1 MAYDLDGIEQ
11 IEKEEL
17 KRIYEKQEEN
27 RPIIIDVREP
37 SEYVEGHIPGV
48 PLLPMNQVPEVIDEL
63 NKDESYVLVC
73 RSGSRSHHT
82 ALYFKDNGIEKVK
95 NFAGGMLAWDSTT
108 ETGMENP
115 VEEIE
120 QLYENRK

>member
-1 MAYDLDGIEQ
+1 MAYDLEGIEQ

-17 KRIYEKQEEN
+17 KRLYETEEKS
-27 RPIIIDVREP
+27 PIIIDVREP
-37 SEYVEGHIPGV
+37 SEYIEGHIPGV
-48 PLLPMNQVPEVIDEL
+48 PLLPMNQVPEVIDQIK
-63 NKDESYVLVC
+63 KDESYVLVC

-82 ALYFKDNGIEKVK
+82 ALYFKDNGIVNVK
-95 NFAGGMLAWDSTT
+95 NFAGGMLAWDNET

-120 QLYENRK
+120 QLYNKR